1 MDLFLASTGLLFLL
15 VAGLEGAGL
24 VTAFAPV
31 LAESAEAALLLTEA
45 AALGGGFE
53 AVLATVLA
61 TVFATVLA
69 GAGAVDLTGARGF
82 AAVLTGALLATVVF
96 TGAAAF

>member
-1 MDLFLASTGLLFLL
+1 LDLFLASTGLLFLL

-53 AVLATVLA
+53 AVLATV
-61 TVFATVLA
+61 FATVLA

-96 TGAAAF
+96 TGADAF